1 MLVNDDAMTV
11 QRVWLNNLR
20 VYILPL
26 AFLRFRNTPPEFYE
40 GVNHALEQT

>member
-26 AFLRFRNTPPEFYE
+26 AFLRFRNTPEFYE
-40 GVNHALEQT
+40 GVNRALEQT